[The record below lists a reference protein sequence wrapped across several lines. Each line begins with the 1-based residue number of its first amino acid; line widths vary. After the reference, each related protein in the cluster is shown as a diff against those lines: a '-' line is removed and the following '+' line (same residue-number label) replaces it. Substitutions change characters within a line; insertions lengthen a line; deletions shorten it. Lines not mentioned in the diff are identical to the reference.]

1 MNRNIIGKLP
11 MRNILSLF
19 LSLLF
24 ALPCSASADSIAVK
38 SNFKLGEVVMPLSLI
53 GAGTLGF
60 VQPIRDSRVAVRD
73 FLNEW
78 RGDHR
83 TEVDDYLQ
91 YVPLVSIYGLSLLGL
106 EAKNSYVDR
115 TLELAT
121 SYIALGVL
129 VNGIKYTVREPRPD
143 YSANN
148 SFPSGHTA
156 TTFMGAELVRIEYG
170 EEHPWIAVGGYTIA
184 TTVGV
189 LRVYNERHW
198 FTDVFA
204 GAGVGIL
211 SARIGYWLLPYTR
224 RMMHRLTGCEVF
236 VSPTASTT
244 GAALNTVVRF

>member
-1 MNRNIIGKLP
+1 
-11 MRNILSLF
+11 MRKILLSI

-24 ALPCSASADSIAVK
+24 VLPNLAQTRSDSLVVK
-38 SNFKLGEVVMPLSLI
+38 SNFKAGELIMPLSLI
-53 GAGTLGF
+53 GVGTLGF
-60 VQPIRDSRVAVRD
+60 VEPLKSSRVEVRD
-73 FLNEW
+73 FLNDW
-78 RGDHR
+78 RGAHR

-91 YVPLVSIYGLSLLGL
+91 YVPLASVYGLSLLGA
-106 EAKNSYVDR
+106 EAKHGYMDR

-121 SYIALGVL
+121 AYVALGVI
-129 VNGIKYTVREPRPD
+129 VNGIKYTVRAPRPD
-143 YSANN
+143 GSANN

-170 EEHPWIAVGGYTIA
+170 EEHPWLAAGAYTIA
-184 TTVGV
+184 ATVGV

-224 RMMHRLTGCEVF
+224 RAMHRLTGWDVF
-236 VSPTASTT
+236 VAPSASTE
-244 GAALNTVVRF
+244 GAALNAVVRF